1 MKFYLF
7 SICNILFELLCD
19 YFDLNQMNIIMLKIN
34 FIRYIVQIMHICI
47 INDAYISIW
56 EPLC

>member
-1 MKFYLF
+1 MQMKFYLF

-34 FIRYIVQIMHICI
+34 FIRYIVQIIHICI
-47 INDAYISIW
+47 INDAYISI
-56 EPLC
+56 

>member
-34 FIRYIVQIMHICI
+34 FIRFYKFYIVQIMHICI
-47 INDAYISIW
+47 TNDAYISI
-56 EPLC
+56 

>member
-34 FIRYIVQIMHICI
+34 FIRYIVQIMHIYI
-47 INDAYISIW
+47 INDAYISI
-56 EPLC
+56 